1 MSYISFLKV
10 HFHFYLEHVK
20 DIKGIIY
27 KKVVYEI
34 YTEI

>member
-1 MSYISFLKV
+1 MSYISFLKL
-10 HFHFYLEHVK
+10 HFHFYLEH
-20 DIKGIIY
+20 IKTKEDIIY